1 MEYVYA
7 ALVLH
12 EAGKDVSEDNVTAV
26 LEAADVDAD
35 DARVKSL
42 VAAME
47 DVDVDEALSEA
58 AVAAPAGGSGGGATA
73 APADDGTDEAD
84 EEEEAEEAE
93 ADEEAED
100 DEDED
105 DAGEGLG
112 DLFG

>member
-12 EAGKDVSEDNVTAV
+12 EAGKDVSEDNVTAI
-26 LEAADVDAD
+26 LEAADIDVD

-47 DVDVDEALSEA
+47 DVDVEEALSEA
-58 AVAAPAGGSGGGATA
+58 AVAAPAGGAGGGA
-73 APADDGTDEAD
+73 APAADDGADEDDEAA
-84 EEEEAEEAE
+84 EEEAEAE
-93 ADEEAED
+93 EEDD

-105 DAGEGLG
+105 EGDAGEGLG

>member
-12 EAGKDVSEDNVTAV
+12 KADKEVNEENLTEV
-26 LEAADVDAD
+26 LEAAGIDVD

-47 DVDVDEALSEA
+47 DVDIEAALTE
-58 AVAAPAGGSGGGATA
+58 AVAAPAGGAGGGSAATETA
-73 APADDGTDEAD
+73 AEPDED
-84 EEEEAEEAE
+84 EDEDEEEAEAEE
-93 ADEEAED
+93 ADDD
-100 DEDED
+100 DEEDE

-112 DLFG
+112 ELFG